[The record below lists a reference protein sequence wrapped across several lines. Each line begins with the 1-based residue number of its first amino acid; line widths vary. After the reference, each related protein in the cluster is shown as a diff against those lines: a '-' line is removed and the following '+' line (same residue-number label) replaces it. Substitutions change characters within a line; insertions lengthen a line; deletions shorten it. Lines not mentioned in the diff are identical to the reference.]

1 MYPTIIIMQYP
12 RIPLEVIERVIGH
25 SHNDPKLLHS
35 FSLTCSQLLPRS
47 RCLMLSAG
55 VKLTSRDHAFAL
67 VDFLQNN
74 PHLKPFITSVT
85 VQPADLPPFPLLH
98 ILSDLSE
105 ITFTPHWPNMSAV
118 PGPSLHPSN
127 LTCFQRFGS
136 RVQTLRLF
144 RITFST
150 CLAFAQLLLALSS
163 IEHLHCSNVAIATA
177 GNQAPLAVAKQRLSE
192 KLQLRSLAVSIW
204 TSKSFMLRTEA

>member
-1 MYPTIIIMQYP
+1 
-12 RIPLEVIERVIGH
+12 
-25 SHNDPKLLHS
+25 
-35 FSLTCSQLLPRS
+35 
-47 RCLMLSAG
+47 MLSAG
-55 VKLTSRDHAFAL
+55 VKLRSRDHAFAL

-98 ILSDLSE
+98 ILSALSE
-105 ITFTPHWPNMSAV
+105 ITFTPHWPHMSAV

-136 RVQTLRLF
+136 HVQTLRLF
-144 RITFST
+144 RITFPT

-163 IEHLHCSNVAIATA
+163 IKHLHCSNVTIGAA

-192 KLQLRSLAVSIW
+192 KLQLRSLTVSICTW
-204 TSKSFMLRTEA
+204 KASML